1 MEPITVK
8 FEENFMILVNRLMKK
23 YHYATKAEFIREA
36 VREKILELEKKERLD
51 RVMALAGSSKRKT
64 TDKQLHEAGER
75 AFEILERKFKTKET
89 H

>member
-8 FEENFMILVNRLMKK
+8 FDGEFMELVDRLMKK
-23 YHYATKAEFIREA
+23 YHYSTKAEFIREA
-36 VREKILELEKKERLD
+36 VRGKIEELEKKERLEKI
-51 RVMALAGSSKRKT
+51 MALAGSSKRKT

-75 AFEILERKFKTKET
+75 AFALLDKKFAPKAR